1 MILTTSGS
9 LVPHD
14 PAHREWVY
22 NALDAAVT
30 WEVAE
35 ALLPRIASDPDV
47 DRTYRFER
55 ALQAPAMAMQLRGFR
70 VDDIARKKHIR
81 DLTREAAPLQRK
93 CDELAEKAFVAGG
106 VKAAII
112 DDIRLEKFKWGKG
125 LAPSTHQLQKVI
137 YGAMKVPP
145 YRAETGEVSLGK
157 EILEKIRK
165 KHPVA
170 RELCDVV
177 LALRDMQEQVKTSQA
192 TLEPDGKMRYQVSVG
207 QQETGR
213 WSCTKSVWRTGTNM
227 HGITHRLRGAFVPDP
242 GMVIINADLEQAE
255 SRCVAYL
262 ARDEAY
268 IEAHERGNV
277 HVEAARLAWPE
288 VKWTGDGKRD
298 KTLAKKTAAWWVPQ
312 PPAEPG
318 AEAAVS
324 LYRLAKVLQHGNNY
338 GQTYRGVARRMGL
351 SDRDGERVSE
361 AYFARY
367 PGIRR
372 WHGEVKAE
380 LLATGVILTPFGR
393 PRQFFGRHWEWET
406 IKEAIAHV
414 PQSLTSDILKTV
426 LWRVWNRWDPG
437 TVEVLLEAHDA
448 VVMQVRRER
457 VEEVVTG
464 LRDMFCVE
472 VPIHGRTMV
481 IPVEV
486 QIGPRSWGEL
496 MSVGEWRKQQEATA

>member
-9 LVPHD
+9 LIPRE
-14 PAHREWVY
+14 PAVREWVY

-30 WEVAE
+30 AEVA
-35 ALLPRIASDPDV
+35 ATLLPRIVSDPDV

-70 VDDIARKKHIR
+70 VDDIARQRHIR
-81 DLTREAAPLQRK
+81 DLIREAAPLQRK
-93 CDELAEKAFVAGG
+93 CDEIAEGVVAAG
-106 VKAAII
+106 VKG
-112 DDIRLEKFKWGKG
+112 EKFKWGKG
-125 LAPSTHQLQKVI
+125 LAPSTQQLQRVI
-137 YGAMKVPP
+137 YGAMKVPF
-145 YRAETGEVSLGK
+145 YRADTGEVSLGK

-165 KHPVA
+165 KYPVA
-170 RELCDVV
+170 RELCDTV
-177 LALRDMQEQVKTSQA
+177 LALRDMQEQIKTSQA

-227 HGITHRLRGAFVPDP
+227 HGITHRLRSAFVPEP
-242 GMVIINADLEQAE
+242 GMVLINADLEQAE

-268 IEAHERGNV
+268 IEAHEKGNV
-277 HVEAARLAWPE
+277 HVEAARLAWPT
-288 VKWTGDGKRD
+288 VAWAGDGKRD
-298 KTLAKKTAAWWVPQ
+298 KALAKETAAWWVPQ
-312 PPAEPG
+312 PPAETG
-318 AEAAVS
+318 KEAAVS

-351 SDRDGERVSE
+351 TDRDGERVSE

-372 WHGEVKAE
+372 WHGEIKAE
-380 LLATGVILTPFGR
+380 LLTTGMIVTPFGR
-393 PRQFFGRHWEWET
+393 PRQFFGRHWEWDT

-426 LWRVWNRWDPG
+426 LHRVWSGWDPEM
-437 TVEVLLEAHDA
+437 VELLLEAHDA
-448 VVMQVRRER
+448 VVMQLRPDR
-457 VEEVVTG
+457 VEAIVEV
-464 LRDMFCVE
+464 LKAKFRVE
-472 VPIHGRTMV
+472 VPIHGRVMV

-486 QIGPRSWGEL
+486 QVGARSWGEL
-496 MSVGEWRKQQEATA
+496 AGVGEWHKQREVKT

>member
-14 PAHREWVY
+14 PALREWVY

-30 WEVAE
+30 AEVA
-35 ALLPRIASDPDV
+35 AVLLPRIAADPDV

-55 ALQAPAMAMQLRGFR
+55 ALQAPAMAMQLRGFG
-70 VDDIARKKHIR
+70 VDDIARQRHVR
-81 DLTREAAPLQRK
+81 DLVREAAPLQRK
-93 CDELAEKAFVAGG
+93 CDEIAEGATAAGIKG
-106 VKAAII
+106 
-112 DDIRLEKFKWGKG
+112 EKFKWGKG

-137 YGAMKVPP
+137 YGAMGVPY
-145 YRAETGEVSLGK
+145 YRADTGEVSLGK

-170 RELCDVV
+170 RELCDTV
-177 LALRDMQEQVKTSQA
+177 LTLRDMQEQVKTSQA
-192 TLEPDGKMRYQVSVG
+192 TLEPDGRMRYQVSVG

-227 HGITHRLRGAFVPDP
+227 HGITHRLRSAFVPEP
-242 GMVIINADLEQAE
+242 GMVLINADLEQAE

-277 HVEAARLAWPE
+277 HVEAARLAWPT
-288 VKWTGDGKRD
+288 VAWTGDGKAD
-298 KTLAKKTAAWWVPQ
+298 KTLAKETAAWWVPQ

-338 GQTYRGVARRMGL
+338 GQTYRGVARRLGM
-351 SDRDGERVSE
+351 SDREGERVSE
-361 AYFARY
+361 AYHGRY

-372 WHGEVKAE
+372 YHGEIKSE
-380 LLATGVILTPFGR
+380 LLATGVIVTPFGR

-426 LWRVWNRWDPG
+426 LHRIWSEWDPEQ
-437 TVEVLLEAHDA
+437 VEVLMEAHDA
-448 VVMQVRRER
+448 VVMQARPEWVK
-457 VEEVVTG
+457 G
-464 LRDMFCVE
+464 NIDAIKSMFRVE

-496 MSVGEWRKQQEATA
+496 MSVGEWRKQQEATS

>member
-1 MILTTSGS
+1 MILTTAGS
-9 LVPHD
+9 LIPHD
-14 PAHREWVY
+14 PALREWVY

-30 WEVAE
+30 AEVAGV
-35 ALLPRIASDPDV
+35 LLSRISTDPDV
-47 DRTYRFER
+47 ERTYRFER

-70 VDDIARKKHIR
+70 VDDIARQRLIR
-81 DLTREAAPLQRK
+81 DLTREAAPLHRR
-93 CDELAEKAFVAGG
+93 CDGIAVATGC
-106 VKAAII
+106 
-112 DDIRLEKFKWGKG
+112 EKFRWGKG
-125 LAPSTHQLQKVI
+125 LAPSTQQLQKVI
-137 YGAMKVPP
+137 YGAMKVPY
-145 YRAETGEVSLGK
+145 YRADTGEVSLGK

-165 KHPVA
+165 KHAVA

-177 LALRDMQEQVKTSQA
+177 LLLRDMQEQVKTSQA

-227 HGITHRLRGAFVPDP
+227 HGITHRLRSAFVPEP

-288 VKWTGDGKRD
+288 VKWTGDEKHD
-298 KTLAKKTAAWWVPQ
+298 KALAKATAAWWVPQ
-312 PPAEPG
+312 PPVEPG
-318 AEAAVS
+318 KEAAVS

-351 SDRDGERVSE
+351 SDRDGARVSD

-372 WHGEVKAE
+372 WHGEIKAE
-380 LLATGVILTPFGR
+380 LLATGMIVTPFGR
-393 PRQFFGRHWEWET
+393 PRQFFGRHWEWDT

-426 LWRVWNRWDPG
+426 LHRIWSEWDPG
-437 TVEVLLEAHDA
+437 RVEVLMEAHDA
-448 VVMQVRRER
+448 VVMQARPEW
-457 VEEVVTG
+457 VEENIDALKT
-464 LRDMFCVE
+464 MFRVE
-472 VPIHGRTMV
+472 VPIHGQVMV
-481 IPVEV
+481 IPAEV

-496 MSVGEWRKQQEATA
+496 VSVAEWRTQ